1 MPTLARGM
9 TARPPVA
16 RLLDGV
22 RPLERIRWSAPG
34 EQRPVSSARTG
45 RDAGCGLVLG
55 ASACALMA

>member
-34 EQRPVSSARTG
+34 EQRPHWA
-45 RDAGCGLVLG
+45 
-55 ASACALMA
+55 